1 MIAWLTQ
8 VKLEELAPSASQARC
23 RQLNCFAAW
32 VRLGAIFE
40 AETPHLDQ
48 LIQLAFQ
55 LTTSENEGTLCL
67 ACIRI
72 YDLYSRCVDSLL
84 LHRHPLQLFACI

>member
-55 LTTSENEGTLCL
+55 LTTSKNEGTLCL
-67 ACIRI
+67 ACISI
-72 YDLYSRCVDSLL
+72 YDLCNRHVDSLMS
-84 LHRHPLQLFACI
+84 

>member
-1 MIAWLTQ
+1 VIAWLTQ
-8 VKLEELAPSASQARC
+8 VKLEELAPSASQAQC
-23 RQLNCFAAW
+23 RKLNCFAAW

-55 LTTSENEGTLCL
+55 LTTSENAGTLCL
-67 ACIRI
+67 ACISI
-72 YDLYSRCVDSLL
+72 YDLYSRRDNSLL